1 MVSPVIISGAESLA
15 EFRFNNGPQAMLE
28 MLAQH
33 HYVLNDWM
41 VGVGKSYQLDQ
52 LTTLALESNVYD
64 CVIVSAPTRKILEER
79 EPLQSPP
86 ADIKV
91 VNIQPR
97 PSKLCGETRDLS
109 WKDYERRNL
118 GMLGKK
124 HICALCPNK
133 DKCFWPDQ
141 YGKNLDGAKIVYAT
155 QSHFVRNPYFIQ
167 HIVTMA
173 KASNALVIFDE
184 ANVSLNH
191 YSRTISPI
199 SIEQTLEAVQESRL
213 SDYIKGALTHYLEC
227 LRQASTE
234 ELRDISA
241 WRCPAI
247 FPDQMTQI
255 TSIGDRMFGDRFIN
269 ILYDLQSFGAS
280 EAESREK
287 LADGSIHFPAPP
299 VNAGFDT
306 VLYSGTT
313 YPDILKLKLGMDFY
327 SPYSHIEFRGK
338 STVWHNIASSIGT
351 ATNFKKNSPQILD
364 TFAQLTLQ
372 RVREGKRVLLVSK
385 QKHVDHCVSML
396 NQYLAEEGVRDVRV
410 VPASAY
416 AECDD
421 MTLVPMIH
429 YGVIGINQFEE
440 FDCCYCLNSYYVTQD
455 ILNNAIQ
462 ELRAE
467 DERIDVAIASTDN
480 PRRRHGVITD
490 QKYRYSDVAKVVNPM
505 LQTLEMGVVIQ
516 AIGRVRPFTK
526 SREIITFQN
535 NDAPKSGYDHE
546 YSNLEQLR
554 KHFGLKSKQSRTSA
568 TLSEQINQMIADGF
582 KQQEIAST
590 LGISTRTVRRH
601 KAV

>member
-1 MVSPVIISGAESLA
+1 MASSTIISGASSLA
-15 EFRFNNGPQAMLE
+15 EFRLNNSAQAMLE
-28 MLAQH
+28 MLMQH
-33 HYVLNDWM
+33 HYVLNDCM
-41 VGVGKSYQLDQ
+41 VGVGKSYQLDE
-52 LTTLALESNVYD
+52 LTTLALESKAYD
-64 CVIVSAPTRKILEER
+64 CAIVLAPTRKILEER
-79 EPLQSPP
+79 KHLQNPP
-86 ADIKV
+86 DDIKV

-97 PSKLCGETRDLS
+97 PSKQCGETRALS

-118 GMLGKK
+118 GLLGKK
-124 HICALCPNK
+124 HICALCTNK

-141 YGKNLDGAKIVYAT
+141 YGKNLDGAKIIYAT
-155 QSHFVRNPYFIQ
+155 QSHFVRNPDFIQ

-173 KASNALVIFDE
+173 KANNALVIFDE

-191 YSRTISPI
+191 YSRTISLA
-199 SIEQTLEAVQESRL
+199 SITQTLEAVQESHL
-213 SDYIKGALTHYLEC
+213 SDYVKGPLTHYLEC
-227 LRQASTE
+227 LQQASTE
-234 ELRDISA
+234 ALRDISA

-255 TSIGDRMFGDRFIN
+255 TSIGDRIFGDRFIN
-269 ILYDLQSFGAS
+269 ILYDLQSFGVS

-287 LADGSIHFPAPP
+287 LANGSIRFPAPP
-299 VNAGFDT
+299 VNAGYDT

-313 YPDILKLKLGMDFY
+313 PPDILKLKLGMDFY
-327 SPYSHIEFRGK
+327 SPYSHVEFKGE
-338 STVWHNIASSIGT
+338 STIWHNIASSIGT

-372 RVREGKRVLLVSK
+372 RVREGKCVLLVSK
-385 QKHVDHCVSML
+385 QKLVDHCVSLL
-396 NQYLAEEGVRDVRV
+396 NQYIAEEGVQDVRV

-416 AECDD
+416 VECDD

-440 FDCCYCLNSYYVTQD
+440 FDCCYCLNSYYVTQN

-467 DERIDVAIASTDN
+467 DERIEVAITTTDN

-546 YSNLEQLR
+546 YTNLEQLR
-554 KHFGLKSKQSRTSA
+554 NHFGLKSKQARESA
-568 TLSEQINQMIADGF
+568 SLSEQINQMISEGF
-582 KQQEIAST
+582 KQKEIAST

-601 KAV
+601 KA